1 MMSSDHGLSSA
12 GTSFPL
18 PPLPSPPR
26 TSATPYLPRYMVYLP
41 HTLPYLPL
49 LHRCSPF
56 WFKCSI
62 ALMEIPWTC
71 YIQGTPLVP
80 LVFQFDEHFIL
91 MNKFGME
98 SGATNRSQSTD
109 KRSLVYSTKF
119 ARISLISQMTDDWK
133 GYDVVPKPC

>member
-1 MMSSDHGLSSA
+1 MMFSDHGLSSA

-41 HTLPYLPL
+41 QTLPYLPS
-49 LHRCSPF
+49 LHRCSLFHQPF
-56 WFKCSI
+56 WFKCSM
-62 ALMEIPWTC
+62 ALMKIPWTC

-80 LVFQFDEHFIL
+80 LVFQFDEYFIL
-91 MNKFGME
+91 MNKLGMG
-98 SGATNRSQSTD
+98 SGATSRSQSTD

-119 ARISLISQMTDDWK
+119 ARILWTS
-133 GYDVVPKPC
+133 